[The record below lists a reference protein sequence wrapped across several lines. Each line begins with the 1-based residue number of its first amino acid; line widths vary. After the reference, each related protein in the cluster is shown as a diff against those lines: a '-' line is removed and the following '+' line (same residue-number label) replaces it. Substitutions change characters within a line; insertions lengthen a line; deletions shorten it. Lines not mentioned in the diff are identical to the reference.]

1 MSQILISL
9 SKLIDKFRFWRV
21 ERQAIKFAK
30 ELRNKNYKPFKP
42 WDNGVWK

>member
-1 MSQILISL
+1 MTQILISL

-21 ERQAIKFAK
+21 ERQSAKFAK
-30 ELRNKNYKPFKP
+30 ELKDKNYEIRKP